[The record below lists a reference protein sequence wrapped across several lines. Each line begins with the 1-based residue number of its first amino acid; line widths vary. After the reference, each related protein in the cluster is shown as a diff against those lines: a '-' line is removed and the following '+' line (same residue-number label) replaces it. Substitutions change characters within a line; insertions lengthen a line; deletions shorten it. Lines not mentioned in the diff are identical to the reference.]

1 MSVLSLSHRLLNQLK
16 VLLLHVNAW
25 QLGLDGYTHLG
36 KHDDSEDDNI
46 IDVLWEA
53 PCDDS
58 ARPWAMGLGAR
69 AGRAAGCGPAGRPAV
84 GWPVGQRAGADGRG
98 LAGGPVGRAGRPGG
112 LAGRL
117 AGRRAAGQAGR
128 AGGPAGRPSDLSG
141 PWVKALVPGLKLRRS

>member
-69 AGRAAGCGPAGRPAV
+69 AGRLWAGRA
-84 GWPVGQRAGADGRG
+84 AGRG
-98 LAGGPVGRAGRPGG
+98 LASWPAGRRGRAGGLAGGRVGRAGRPGG

-117 AGRRAAGQAGR
+117 AVRRAAGQAGR